1 MEKMKIMTIDM
12 GRARHTSWVILSFAP
27 QPLIGAHLLIKNVN
41 KGLVHPLYGTKS
53 GIVRLFSFKA

>member
-12 GRARHTSWVILSFAP
+12 GRANLSFAP